1 MGVAT
6 GETALSH
13 AVSWLRAAIIGGDLR
28 PGQRVIQDRVAEST
42 GLSVAPVREAL
53 RVLEQEGQLDYI
65 PRRGYFVTRLEIADL
80 EEIYALRA
88 ILEPKAIRVALPQ
101 MDEEDFARMR
111 AAADECAE
119 AAMDGAVSQELA
131 ANRSFH
137 FSLMEAPGQSH
148 LLRLIAML
156 WDSTEAYRAL
166 YYNFP
171 DERQA
176 AVLAHEGMM
185 DAAER
190 GAVEEVIGMQ
200 DAHRDRALVLLRGLL
215 AAGDRMNGEAR

>member
-1 MGVAT
+1 MSAPT
-6 GETALSH
+6 GETALAR
-13 AVSWLRAAIIGGDLR
+13 AVSWLRSAIISGEIR

-65 PRRGYFVTRLEIADL
+65 PRRGYFVTKLEVADL
-80 EEIYALRA
+80 EEIYELRG
-88 ILEPKAIRVALPQ
+88 ILEPKAIRTALPL
-101 MDEEDFARMR
+101 MDAEDMARMR

-119 AAMDGAVSQELA
+119 AAMDGAVSRELA
-131 ANRSFH
+131 ANRAFH
-137 FSLMEAPGQSH
+137 FSMMEAPGQSH

-176 AVLAHEGMM
+176 AVLAHERMIG
-185 DAAER
+185 AVER
-190 GAVEEVIGMQ
+190 GAVEEVIDMQ
-200 DAHRDRALVLLRGLL
+200 AEHRERALVLLRGLL
-215 AAGDRMNGEAR
+215 AAGDRMAGGV

>member
-1 MGVAT
+1 MTVGP
-6 GETALSH
+6 GETALSQ
-13 AVSWLRAAIIGGDLR
+13 AVSWLRSAIVSGDLR
-28 PGQRVIQDRVAEST
+28 PGQRVIQDRVAEAT

-53 RVLEQEGQLDYI
+53 RVLEQEGQLQYI
-65 PRRGYFVTRLEIADL
+65 PRRGYFVTKLEIADL
-80 EEIYALRA
+80 EEIYGLRA
-88 ILEPKAIRVALPQ
+88 TLEPIAIRAALPQ
-101 MDEEDFARMR
+101 LDEDDLARIR

-137 FSLMEAPGQSH
+137 FGMMEAPGQSH

-156 WDSTEAYRAL
+156 WDSTESYRAL

-176 AVLAHEGMM
+176 AVLAHEEMLG
-185 DAAER
+185 AAER
-190 GAVEEVIGMQ
+190 GAVEELIEMQ
-200 DAHRDRALVLLRGLL
+200 AAHRERALVLLRGLL
-215 AAGDRMNGEAR
+215 AAGDRMNGDGQ

>member
-1 MGVAT
+1 VVT
-6 GETALSH
+6 GETALSQ
-13 AVSWLRAAIIGGDLR
+13 AVTWLRSAIISGELR
-28 PGQRVIQDRVAEST
+28 PGQRVIQDRVAAGT

-88 ILEPKAIRVALPQ
+88 ILEPRAIRATLPQ
-101 MDEEDFARMR
+101 MSEEDFARMR

-119 AAMDGAVSQELA
+119 AAMDGAVARELA
-131 ANRSFH
+131 ANRDFH
-137 FSLMEAPGQSH
+137 FSLMEAPGQTH

-176 AVLAHEGMM
+176 AVLAHEGIMR
-185 DAAER
+185 AAEA
-190 GAVEEVIGMQ
+190 GEIDEVIRMQ
-200 DAHRDRALVLLRGLL
+200 EAHRDRALVLLRGLL
-215 AAGDRMNGEAR
+215 AAGARMGQGA